1 MFFKYKLYALFLK
14 PHHAGLV
21 YMLGLYGRDDFLQEE
36 EMVFLQQLTQERD
49 LANAPFLFVIR
60 KEGDENGKL
69 SYDILSSL
77 P

>member
-1 MFFKYKLYALFLK
+1 
-14 PHHAGLV
+14 
-21 YMLGLYGRDDFLQEE
+21 MLGLYGRDDFLQEE